1 VQRQS
6 ITAPAR
12 TRVNNQRKILLIAAA
27 AVLMALSFHPLKL
40 HFLAWFGLVPLLFA
54 IEDMPAGQT
63 FRAGIFFG
71 FLFAWFVLFWIIF
84 LQIEANIKL
93 LMVFGLILLF
103 LYIGLYYGITLLIV
117 KRTGLW
123 LFPLAV
129 TGLELLRGIGELRF
143 PWLSVGYSQARYPLF
158 IQQASFYGVYGISFW
173 IVLLNVAIYKA
184 LKRRR
189 AKNILVA
196 VLIFIL
202 PVIYGIARISKP
214 QGRPAIVGIVQPNID
229 PNLKFS
235 PELRFETFERLMRL
249 SVRCASTALAQGR
262 DSLDLIVWPETATPV
277 FLKSPGKYQDLVRH
291 LVDRLNVPIF
301 TGTAIYEPETH
312 DIFNGAVLI
321 EPKAGIAQEYRKIYL
336 VPFGEHIP
344 FDRQFAFIRKVDFG
358 EGDYTPGTTYTVFKT
373 PKFKFA
379 CLICFES
386 IFPELSRRFVN
397 NGAEIL
403 VNITNDGWFGKI
415 SGPQQHN
422 DMAILRSAENGVV
435 LLRSANTGISMIV
448 DQYGRVLVEK
458 PLFKDDIIVSPIDIT
473 PTTTIYRHIGDIL
486 PVLCLVAITLLLG
499 VSFINEHTRR
509 TAAARDQGPASQ
521 SNVDTKT

>member
-1 VQRQS
+1 M
-6 ITAPAR
+6 
-12 TRVNNQRKILLIAAA
+12 NNQRNILLIAIAA
-27 AVLMALSFHPLKL
+27 ALMAVSFHPLRL

-54 IEDMPAGQT
+54 IEDMRAGQT
-63 FRAGIFFG
+63 FRAGIIFG
-71 FLFAWFVLFWIIF
+71 FLFAWFVLFWIVF

-103 LYIGLYYGITLLIV
+103 SYIGLYYGVSLLIV

-123 LFPLAV
+123 SLPLVV
-129 TGLELLRGIGELRF
+129 TGFELIRGIGELRF
-143 PWLSVGYSQARYPLF
+143 PWLSLGYSQARYPLF
-158 IQQASFYGVYGISFW
+158 IQQASIYGVYGISFW
-173 IVLLNVAIYKA
+173 LVLLNVSIYQA
-184 LKRRR
+184 LKSKR
-189 AKNILVA
+189 ATNILVA
-196 VLIFIL
+196 ALIFTL
-202 PVIYGIARISKP
+202 PVIFGIARISKP
-214 QGRPAIVGIVQPNID
+214 QGRPATVGIVQPNID

-249 SVRCASTALAQGR
+249 SVRCATTAMSQGH

-291 LVDRLNVPIF
+291 LVERLNVPIF
-301 TGTAIYEPETH
+301 TGTAIYEPGTH

-321 EPKAGIAQEYRKIYL
+321 EPKTGIEQEYRKIYL

-358 EGDYTPGTTYTVFKT
+358 EGDYTPGTTYTVFET

-386 IFPELSRRFVN
+386 IFPELSRSFVN

-422 DMAILRSAENGVV
+422 DMAILRSVENGVV

-458 PLFKDDIIVSPIDIT
+458 PLFTDDIIVSNIYIT
-473 PTTTIYRHIGDIL
+473 PATTVYRRIGDIL
-486 PVLCLVAITLLLG
+486 PVLCLLMITLLLG
-499 VSFINEHTRR
+499 VGFISERKRR
-509 TAAARDQGPASQ
+509 TSTTRDQVP
-521 SNVDTKT
+521 